1 MGEFALSVGHAYAA
15 VAQSVEHFI
24 GNEEVRQFNSAQ
36 QLQIKF
42 VVMNKEREYWQNRNL
57 KETNHIS
64 ISVQSDT

>member
-15 VAQSVEHFI
+15 VDQSVEHFI

-42 VVMNKEREYWQNRNL
+42 VVMNKERE
-57 KETNHIS
+57 
-64 ISVQSDT
+64 